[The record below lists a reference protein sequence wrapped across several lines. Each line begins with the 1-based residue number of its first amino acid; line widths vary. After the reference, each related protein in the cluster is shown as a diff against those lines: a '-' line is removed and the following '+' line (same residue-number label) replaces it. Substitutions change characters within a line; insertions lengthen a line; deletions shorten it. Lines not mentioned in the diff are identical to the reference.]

1 MWNFTQAG
9 FFSIVEHRD
18 GPEHLLVRSRV
29 REDLVRLADEL
40 GLAHRRIQND
50 PLADYRWRMKAPRQ
64 LVARYLSDC
73 VKAIDY
79 TTSVKDQLDLGEPVR
94 HSAMLGVWT
103 AMMRLQTAGK
113 YNVAPLG
120 VTAAGDVDLHAP
132 SYFRWDDPDDQTL
145 AELDDETDW
154 FLGEEALDEIRD
166 ILDGGTWGEHS
177 LNAIADVIR
186 NTGRDVHR
194 AI

>member
-1 MWNFTQAG
+1 MVSHDPDIDRKAVPPCGT
-9 FFSIVEHRD
+9 S
-18 GPEHLLVRSRV
+18 P
-29 REDLVRLADEL
+29 RLASSRSWST
-40 GLAHRRIQND
+40 GT
-50 PLADYRWRMKAPRQ
+50 APSTCSCGVEFER
-64 LVARYLSDC
+64 LLFA
-73 VKAIDY
+73 
-79 TTSVKDQLDLGEPVR
+79 SVKDQLDLGEPVR